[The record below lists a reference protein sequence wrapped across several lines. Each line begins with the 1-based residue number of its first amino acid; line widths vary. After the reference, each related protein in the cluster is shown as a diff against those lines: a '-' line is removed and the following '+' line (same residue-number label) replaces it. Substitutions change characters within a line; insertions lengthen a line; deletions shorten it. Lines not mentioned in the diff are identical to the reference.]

1 MYLIISKSVH
11 FRSGL
16 AICLRCVLLCA
27 AAADTATGGGCP
39 RNEQSS
45 RSSGRQSLLWGQ
57 LFIFSLPP
65 PDGARRGGTAHLIL
79 RAAAPEDPCSPRGRT
94 AWQNQSFAKTAPGL
108 QCATIVLSQRMVM
121 PLQNR
126 ESESPIPS
134 RQSPLRIFALE
145 SIPSSTPHTSG
156 RQVRGAARQWS
167 RTRGCKRRVRSS
179 ELLCCGRLLDA
190 RAHRSDH
197 CS

>member
-1 MYLIISKSVH
+1 ML
-11 FRSGL
+11 
-16 AICLRCVLLCA
+16 LRLTQQREA
-27 AAADTATGGGCP
+27 AARGTNRVHDHRGVNLYFP
-39 RNEQSS
+39 R
-45 RSSGRQSLLWGQ
+45 GQ

-65 PDGARRGGTAHLIL
+65 PVPDAAAPLIL

-108 QCATIVLSQRMVM
+108 QCATIVLSQRMLM

-134 RQSPLRIFALE
+134 RQSPLRTFALE

-167 RTRGCKRRVRSS
+167 RTRGCKRRVPSS

-190 RAHRSDH
+190 RAQRNGH